1 MKTCTPQAMQALE
14 KYLFDNNVISPLELM
29 KRAAKQ
35 MYVLLRT
42 QAKSFK
48 EILILCGKGN
58 NAGDGYELANL
69 LHRDGLNVVCASV
82 FGVSPTVEPAHTCY
96 QTFLACNGVV
106 LTDSKS
112 IFEKLRQADVIID
125 AVFGIGFHG
134 CIQKDTMLYSLIDEA
149 NHTKAYRVALDVPS
163 GVCSADGSVGDI
175 AFVAR
180 LTLTVLLPK
189 IGMLSYPARFFCG
202 WIETVEVG
210 LPPKWL
216 EPFESIKGFA
226 TDECYLRKRLVARNQ
241 ISNKG
246 DYGKLLCICGSENM
260 TGAAVLSVGAALRT
274 GTGLVTLASEKP
286 VLDCV
291 RFAYPE
297 PIYRTL
303 DWTKEALLSSV
314 CKSLSDYT
322 AVLIGCGLG
331 RSAEKTRMVE
341 AVLKR
346 SNVPVVLDADGI
358 NMIAPRIECLQ
369 EAKTT
374 PILTPHPGEF
384 ARLSGKTVDYINDH
398 RIECAT
404 TFAVEHSCILVLKG
418 AGTVIAA
425 PDGRFAVNTTGN
437 AGLAKGGSGDVLAGV
452 IAGLVAQ
459 SALMPFEAAVC
470 GVYLHGKAG
479 DVLKDKISESGYLPS
494 ELAMEIGRLLP

>member
-14 KYLFDNNVISPLELM
+14 KHLFDNHIISPLELM
-29 KRAAKQ
+29 KKAAKQ
-35 MYVLLRT
+35 MYMLLRT

-48 EILILCGKGN
+48 EILVLCGKGN
-58 NAGDGYELANL
+58 NAGDGYELASL
-69 LHRDGLNVVCASV
+69 LRKDGLNVVCASV
-82 FGVSPTVEPAHTCY
+82 FGEAPTVEPAHTCY
-96 QTFLACNGVV
+96 QTFLACNGIV

-112 IFEKLRQADVIID
+112 IFDKLHQADVIID

-134 CIQKDTMLYSLIDEA
+134 SIPKETLLYSLIDEA
-149 NHTKAYRVALDVPS
+149 NHANAYRVALDVPS
-163 GVCSADGSVGDI
+163 GVCSADGSVGGI
-175 AFVAR
+175 AFVAH
-180 LTLTVLLPK
+180 LTLTVLVPK

-202 WIETVEVG
+202 WLETVEIGV
-210 LPPKWL
+210 PPKWL
-216 EPFESIKGFA
+216 ESFESVNCFV
-226 TDECYLRKRLVARNQ
+226 TDECYLRRKLVARNQ

-246 DYGKLLCICGSENM
+246 DYGKLLCICGSEHM

-274 GTGLVTLASEKP
+274 GTGLVTLASEKA
-286 VLDCV
+286 VLECV
-291 RFAYPE
+291 RVAYPE

-303 DWTKEALLSSV
+303 DWTKEDVLSTL

-331 RSAEKTRMVE
+331 RSAEKAQMVE
-341 AVLKR
+341 AVLKK
-346 SNVPVVLDADGI
+346 SSAPVVLDADGI
-358 NMIAPRIECLQ
+358 NMIASCIECLQ
-369 EAKTT
+369 EAKAT

-404 TFAVEHSCILVLKG
+404 EFAIEHSCVLVLKG

-425 PDGRFAVNTTGN
+425 PNGHFAVNPTGN

-452 IAGLVAQ
+452 IAGLLAQ
-459 SALMPFEAAVC
+459 SALSPFEAAVC
-470 GVYLHGKAG
+470 GVYLHGVAG
-479 DVLKDKISESGYLPS
+479 DVLKEKISESGYLPS